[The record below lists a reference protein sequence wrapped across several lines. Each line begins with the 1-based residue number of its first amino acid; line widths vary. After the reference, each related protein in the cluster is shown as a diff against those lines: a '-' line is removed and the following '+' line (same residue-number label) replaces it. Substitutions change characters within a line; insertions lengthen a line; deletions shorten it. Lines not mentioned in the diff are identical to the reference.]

1 MSAFEDLIAVME
13 RPLLYYAASLTG
25 SQMRERLL
33 ARLPQPENLA
43 AYREETA
50 SLLARHEK
58 ALFWEKMSSKV
69 FMVTGCALVLVS
81 WIWAHKIGADMN
93 QRIWFYFGLLF
104 FVGLYED
111 LRYWIYRSKVDLL
124 KEVKQ
129 VQLQILEVQASL
141 QKRRVE

>member
-1 MSAFEDLIAVME
+1 
-13 RPLLYYAASLTG
+13 
-25 SQMRERLL
+25 
-33 ARLPQPENLA
+33 
-43 AYREETA
+43 
-50 SLLARHEK
+50 
-58 ALFWEKMSSKV
+58 MSSKV
-69 FMVTGCALVLVS
+69 FMVIGCALVLVS
-81 WIWAHKIGADMN
+81 WIWAHKIDADMN